1 METRS
6 IGRMDSPRRHRR
18 RQNFNEPGH
27 AHELTFSCYHGYPF
41 LKADRC
47 CEWLIDAIDAA
58 RDELDFAVWAYA
70 FMPEHVHLI
79 VWPSQEK
86 YDIAEIRSGIKLPVS
101 RRAVAFLRRE
111 SPKWLDR
118 ITVRKGRELR
128 HQFWQKG
135 GGYDRNIAEPRT
147 LQRMIDY
154 IHLNP
159 VRRRLVE
166 QARDWTWSSA
176 AWFEGVAESP
186 LRLDQLPPEWIVSE

>member
-1 METRS
+1 M
-6 IGRMDSPRRHRR
+6 
-18 RQNFNEPGH
+18 GH

-58 RDELDFAVWAYA
+58 RDKLDFAVWAYA

-86 YDIAEIRSGIKLPVS
+86 YDITEIRSGIKLPVS

-118 ITVRKGRELR
+118 ITVRKGRE
-128 HQFWQKG
+128 
-135 GGYDRNIAEPRT
+135 
-147 LQRMIDY
+147 
-154 IHLNP
+154 
-159 VRRRLVE
+159 
-166 QARDWTWSSA
+166 
-176 AWFEGVAESP
+176 
-186 LRLDQLPPEWIVSE
+186 